1 MIIRTPVITGV
12 GVVSSAGIG
21 AESFWKGIQSPED
34 RFREVSL
41 FSPAGIPNRIA
52 SEIGPWVPGYETIDG
67 ELLSESRICAFAVA
81 ALNEAM
87 AQANCNASDV
97 DQVLV
102 GTTVGD
108 IATHEVEIRA
118 RKSND
123 IDIPMKLK
131 VDQSLRRAISL
142 SRDDLPVQMFLTACS
157 AGNLAVIRACQL
169 IESGKAE
176 IVVAGGAEI
185 LSQMAFVGFA
195 RMRGMAAQKC
205 RPFSEDRDGMLLGE
219 GAAFVVIESAEHAAA
234 RGVNSLAEI
243 LGYGMS
249 CDAKHPTAPDLEG
262 EGIVRAMQSAL
273 GSLSPTQVDYVC
285 AHGTGTLQNDAAE
298 AKGYTNLFGS
308 KCPPLSSIK
317 GSIGHSLGAASAI
330 ELVACVLG
338 IQNQK
343 LIPQLG
349 LEGQST
355 LDLNLVSGTESSY
368 KIDLVLNN
376 AFAFFGNNTS
386 IALGRP
392 QQSRVPRV
400 IRSKS
405 EQPKIYY
412 ATASVAFDYPINHWG
427 GECLPDFDQDRL
439 QVLVRR
445 FRSKRAA
452 VVVAAIERWLEE
464 AGNAELPNPQRRGIV
479 LGSETGAGADIE
491 RFLTESVEKGDAI
504 VNPGLF
510 PWTVHNAAVGAA
522 AIAADCRGPNIV
534 ISSGA
539 LSYSSAF
546 QQSLALLEVGCAD
559 LVYCGVYE
567 SHGDSDGTVASIT
580 ALATRPEFLGRN
592 YIGPAEQLNLDTSI
606 GSAKSVISWANK
618 FKKSGLRTEERIS

>member
-1 MIIRTPVITGV
+1 MISRTPVITGV

-21 AESFWKGIQSPED
+21 AEHFWKGIQSHED
-34 RFREVSL
+34 RFREISL
-41 FSPAGIPNRIA
+41 FSPTGIPNRIA
-52 SEIGPWVPGYETIDG
+52 SEIGPWVAGYETIDR
-67 ELLSESRICAFAVA
+67 EILSESRICAFAVA
-81 ALNEAM
+81 AQHEAM

-108 IATHEVEIRA
+108 IATHEGEIRT
-118 RKSND
+118 RKANA
-123 IDIPMKLK
+123 IDIPIAIK
-131 VDQSLRRAISL
+131 VDQGLRRAISL
-142 SRDDLPVQMFLTACS
+142 SRDNLPVQMFLTACS

-169 IESGKAE
+169 IESGEAE
-176 IVVAGGAEI
+176 IVVAGGAEV
-185 LSQMAFVGFA
+185 LSQMAFVGFS

-249 CDAKHPTAPDLEG
+249 CDARHPTAPDAEG

-273 GSLSPTQVDYVC
+273 GGLAPTEVDYIC
-285 AHGTGTLQNDAAE
+285 AHGTGTPQNDAAE
-298 AKGYTNLFGS
+298 TNGYINLFGS

-317 GSIGHSLGAASAI
+317 GAIGHSLGAASAI

-338 IQNQK
+338 IQHQR

-349 LEGQST
+349 LEGQSAPN
-355 LDLNLVSGTESSY
+355 LNFVSGTETNS

-386 IALGRP
+386 VALGRP
-392 QQSRVPRV
+392 QQRSVPRR
-400 IRSKS
+400 ISATS
-405 EQPKIYY
+405 EQPKIYC
-412 ATASVAFDYPINHWG
+412 ATASIAFDGPLHHWN
-427 GECLPDFDQDRL
+427 GERLPELDQDRL
-439 QVLVRR
+439 QVLIRR

-452 VVVAAIERWLEE
+452 VVVAAIERWLDD
-464 AGNAELPNPQRRGIV
+464 AGKAERPDPQRCGIV

-539 LSYSSAF
+539 HSYRAAF
-546 QQSLALLEVGCAD
+546 EQSLALLKAGCAD

-567 SHGDSDGTVASIT
+567 SRGDADGTIASIT
-580 ALATRPEFLGRN
+580 ALATRPEFLGKN
-592 YIGPAEQLNLDTSI
+592 YLGPAEPMNLDTSI
-606 GSAKSVISWANK
+606 AGAEGVINWANT
-618 FKKSGLRTEERIS
+618 FKSSALRTVERLS